1 MSLLISV
8 KTKTKS
14 SEIKKDI
21 CEIFLCS
28 EVASDLMGFVING
41 ELKKLRMEEKR

>member
-1 MSLLISV
+1 MNV
-8 KTKTKS
+8 KTNTKS

>member
-1 MSLLISV
+1 MNV
-8 KTKTKS
+8 KTNTKP

-21 CEIFLCS
+21 CENFVCS